1 MEYIILIVVL
11 IGFAGLAF
19 YLKQPIAKDID
30 QIELKDVRISLLE
43 KEAAQKDLNISNLNK
58 QLEIAAAKADDF
70 EQIKIEKVR
79 TEERLKLVET
89 ERNVLKNETISFQKA
104 EEGRQKEESD
114 IYERIDFI
122 KNEISKI
129 SELGMD
135 EMAEIKEAKKIL
147 NDSLENEKAKLNAM
161 FKTKNVEVHEA
172 SDADYVPGEIKMS
185 VKTYKPGT
193 KVQVNAGQFTEAGA
207 KDMINIILPSN
218 EVIEVQKK
226 YLSVEL

>member
-79 TEERLKLVET
+79 TEERLKLV
-89 ERNVLKNETISFQKA
+89 
-104 EEGRQKEESD
+104 
-114 IYERIDFI
+114 
-122 KNEISKI
+122 
-129 SELGMD
+129 
-135 EMAEIKEAKKIL
+135 
-147 NDSLENEKAKLNAM
+147 
-161 FKTKNVEVHEA
+161 
-172 SDADYVPGEIKMS
+172 
-185 VKTYKPGT
+185 
-193 KVQVNAGQFTEAGA
+193 
-207 KDMINIILPSN
+207 
-218 EVIEVQKK
+218 
-226 YLSVEL
+226 

>member
-104 EEGRQKEESD
+104 EEGRQKEAT
-114 IYERIDFI
+114 
-122 KNEISKI
+122 KNFAIAVT
-129 SELGMD
+129 LQQ
-135 EMAEIKEAKKIL
+135 
-147 NDSLENEKAKLNAM
+147 SLEKEK
-161 FKTKNVEVHEA
+161 
-172 SDADYVPGEIKMS
+172 
-185 VKTYKPGT
+185 
-193 KVQVNAGQFTEAGA
+193 
-207 KDMINIILPSN
+207 
-218 EVIEVQKK
+218 
-226 YLSVEL
+226 

>member
-104 EEGRQKEESD
+104 EEGRQKE
-114 IYERIDFI
+114 
-122 KNEISKI
+122 
-129 SELGMD
+129 
-135 EMAEIKEAKKIL
+135 A
-147 NDSLENEKAKLNAM
+147 
-161 FKTKNVEVHEA
+161 TKNFA
-172 SDADYVPGEIKMS
+172 IAC
-185 VKTYKPGT
+185 
-193 KVQVNAGQFTEAGA
+193 
-207 KDMINIILPSN
+207 KD
-218 EVIEVQKK
+218 IE
-226 YLSVEL
+226 YN